1 MISEIMPHNSMFN
14 PIDSLMYYYMLKEY
28 QPKLVIEVGS
38 GHSSMIALKS
48 LPDARFVFID
58 RDFTRFDRLVGT
70 YKNYTK
76 INKKLE
82 YVDLEL
88 FRELD
93 MNDFLFIDS
102 SHKNGD
108 VDYYLNKIFPVL
120 RSGVMVHVHDIYYPE
135 WAYPSSVGHFH
146 WNEMAKL
153 RENMQDFVIAKNT
166 NAFRDEE
173 KQVLLE
179 SIGAKPMVNLS
190 ELGCSLYMVK
200 INGDNS

>member
-135 WAYPSSVGHFH
+135 WAYPKHVENRGY
-146 WNEMAKL
+146 NEQEKL
-153 RENMQDFVIAKNT
+153 KNGIRDFVIAKST
-166 NAFRDEE
+166 SIFSDEE
-173 KQVLLE
+173 KL
-179 SIGAKPMVNLS
+179 SI
-190 ELGCSLYMVK
+190 
-200 INGDNS
+200 